1 MLRALA
7 AVLVGAVLLAPRLA
21 SAQQPSDF
29 FSVRFQAYLEALRR
43 QAGIPGLSVAMVQDG
58 VIVWEAGLGSQDVEN
73 AVPAS
78 PDTPYYVGDL
88 TQTLTATLVLQCVE
102 QGTMTLDHQVS
113 VPLPDGTTVQASVRQ
128 LLSHTRPTDGLFEY
142 SPPRFTALTSVV
154 STCFDDSFRERMVRG
169 IIDRLAMT
177 RTLPGVEVA
186 VAQPSEFSEERV
198 AAFAELLPQVAK
210 AYQVDGGG
218 HATLSAN
225 PNDPLN
231 ASVGLITTVRDLAKF
246 DAALDQAVLLRPETV
261 IDAWSA
267 RVSATGLS
275 QPMGLG
281 WFSQIVNGQPVVW
294 HFGYTPNASSALLL
308 KLPNRHIS
316 FILLANSDA
325 LSAQFSL
332 ASGDI
337 TTSPFAQ
344 LILSLLR

>member
-1 MLRALA
+1 MPRALA
-7 AVLVGAVLLAPRLA
+7 AVLVGALLFAPRLA

-29 FSVRFQAYLEALRR
+29 FTVRFQAYLEALRR
-43 QAGIPGLSVAMVQDG
+43 QAGIPGMSVAMVQDG
-58 VIVWEAGLGSQDVEN
+58 AIVWEAGLGSQDLEN

-88 TQTLTATLVLQCVE
+88 TQTLSATLVLQCVE
-102 QGTMTLDHQVS
+102 NGTMTLDHQVP
-113 VPLPDGTTVQASVRQ
+113 VPQADGTTVQATLRQ

-142 SPPRFTALTSVV
+142 SPSRFTALTGVV
-154 STCFDDSFRERMVRG
+154 TACFDDSFRERLVRG

-177 RTLPGVEVA
+177 RTVPGVEVA
-186 VAQPSEFSEERV
+186 AEQPSEFPDERV
-198 AAFAELLPQVAK
+198 VAFAALVPQIAK
-210 AYQVDGGG
+210 AYQVDESG
-218 HATLSAN
+218 HATLSAI
-225 PNDPLN
+225 PTDPLN

-261 IDAWSA
+261 IGAWSA
-267 RVSATGLS
+267 RVGATGLP

-281 WFSQIVNGQPVVW
+281 WFSQIVDGQPVVW

-308 KLPNRHIS
+308 KLPNRHIT

>member
-1 MLRALA
+1 
-7 AVLVGAVLLAPRLA
+7 
-21 SAQQPSDF
+21 
-29 FSVRFQAYLEALRR
+29 
-43 QAGIPGLSVAMVQDG
+43 MV
-58 VIVWEAGLGSQDVEN
+58 E
-73 AVPAS
+73 
-78 PDTPYYVGDL
+78 
-88 TQTLTATLVLQCVE
+88 
-102 QGTMTLDHQVS
+102 
-113 VPLPDGTTVQASVRQ
+113 
-128 LLSHTRPTDGLFEY
+128 LLSRGLVCPYPTARSRAGAMRWLVN
-142 SPPRFTALTSVV
+142 RARTAAARRS
-154 STCFDDSFRERMVRG
+154 DS
-169 IIDRLAMT
+169 
-177 RTLPGVEVA
+177 
-186 VAQPSEFSEERV
+186 
-198 AAFAELLPQVAK
+198 AAFAALVPQIAK
-210 AYQVDGGG
+210 AYQVDESG
-218 HATLSAN
+218 HATLSAI
-225 PNDPLN
+225 PTDPLN

-261 IDAWSA
+261 IGAWSA
-267 RVSATGLS
+267 RVGATGLP

>member
-1 MLRALA
+1 MSRALT
-7 AVLVGAVLLAPRLA
+7 AVLVGALLFAPRMVA
-21 SAQQPSDF
+21 AQQPSDLF
-29 FSVRFQAYLEALRR
+29 TVRFQAYLEALRR
-43 QAGIPGLSVAMVQDG
+43 QAGIPGMSVAMVQDG

-88 TQTLTATLVLQCVE
+88 TQTLSATLVLECVE
-102 QGTMTLDHQVS
+102 QGTATLDQRVA
-113 VPLPDGTTVQASVRQ
+113 VPMPDGTTAQASVRQ
-128 LLSHTRPTDGLFEY
+128 LLSHARPTDGLFEY
-142 SPPRFTALTSVV
+142 SPSRFTALTGVI
-154 STCFDDSFRERMVRG
+154 STCFDDSFRERLVRG
-169 IIDRLAMT
+169 IVDRLAMT

-186 VAQPSEFSEERV
+186 AQQPSEFPDERV
-198 AAFAELLPQVAK
+198 AAFAELVPQVAK
-210 AYQVDGGG
+210 AYQVDDKG
-218 HATLSAN
+218 HATLSVVPA
-225 PNDPLN
+225 DPLN

-261 IDAWSA
+261 IDAWTA
-267 RVSATGLS
+267 RATANGLP

-281 WFSQIVNGQPVVW
+281 WFSQIVDGQPVVW
-294 HFGYTPNASSALLL
+294 HFGYVPNASSALLL

-316 FILLANSDA
+316 FILLANSDG

-337 TTSPFAQ
+337 KTSPFAQ